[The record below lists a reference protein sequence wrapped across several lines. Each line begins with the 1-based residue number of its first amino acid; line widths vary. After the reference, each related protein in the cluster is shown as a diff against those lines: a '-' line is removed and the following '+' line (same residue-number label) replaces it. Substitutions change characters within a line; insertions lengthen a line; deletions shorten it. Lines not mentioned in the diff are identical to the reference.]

1 MARRGIA
8 EPTGTS
14 SRGTDR
20 RASPVPRLSD
30 ERGKNGLTRAVR
42 LLLCMRTLS
51 GVNALA
57 KDKARSSDEIGD
69 VLRRQRTEVLGKG
82 LREMARH
89 LGTAPAH
96 LTDIEHGNRSPSET
110 LLVKIARAYEIP
122 EAQLRAAWSKPDEIV
137 EEIAS
142 QDATAAAKVPELLRS
157 ARKFTERQWNALIEA
172 AKKLASEKKGK
183 AD

>member
-1 MARRGIA
+1 MYANTER
-8 EPTGTS
+8 
-14 SRGTDR
+14 
-20 RASPVPRLSD
+20 SD
-30 ERGKNGLTRAVR
+30 
-42 LLLCMRTLS
+42 
-51 GVNALA
+51 ALA

-82 LREMARH
+82 LREMARQ

-96 LTDIEHGNRSPSET
+96 LTDIEHGNRSPSEA

-122 EAQLRAAWSKPDEIV
+122 EAQLRSAWSKPDEIV

-157 ARKFTERQWNALIEA
+157 ARKFSPSQWDALIDA